1 MRLLISLITGL
12 LVLVVIS
19 GCTATES
26 SVVQPAYSISEDG
39 LLSIS
44 LPNTTVSTQV
54 ISEKDGITTE
64 KITLHTFEG
73 DVNAILSSPKDPL
86 AAIVYA
92 PGAGEPASGQI
103 PRAEEYANHSIAF
116 LVIDVRGNGGET
128 PGHPLDFESDLAA
141 YIDGKWPQ
149 LYLIVS
155 DMIAGQEFLAGQFK
169 DIPVWAAG
177 SSNGGRYAAI
187 ATAADQAFTGYI
199 GVSTAGFGIRN
210 LSLQDP
216 ARTFLLSV
224 EPDIAIT
231 TLAPRPVYIFHAEDD
246 PIIPFSSGEAFAERA
261 GKDAVFIPFNGTH
274 GINQEVDNRIFDLFS

>member
-1 MRLLISLITGL
+1 MKL
-12 LVLVVIS
+12 LVPLIIGLFVLVAVS

-26 SVVQPAYSISEDG
+26 SISKPAYKISEDG
-39 LLSIS
+39 LLSLS

-64 KITLHTFEG
+64 KITMHTFEG
-73 DVNAILSSPKDPL
+73 DVNAILANPPDPK

-92 PGAGEPASGQI
+92 PGAGEPASSQI

-128 PGHPLDFESDLAA
+128 PGHPLDFDSDLSA
-141 YIDGKWPQ
+141 YIEGKWPQ

-155 DMIAGQEFLAGQFK
+155 DMIAGQEFITGRFG

-187 ATAADQAFTGYI
+187 ATAADQEFTGYI
-199 GVSTAGFGIRN
+199 GVSTAGFGMRN
-210 LSLQDP
+210 LSLQEP
-216 ARTFLLSV
+216 ARAFLLSV

-231 TLAPRPVYIFHAEDD
+231 TLAPRPVYIFHALKD
-246 PIIPFSSGEAFAERA
+246 PIIPYSSGEDYAKRA

-274 GINQEVDNRIFDLFS
+274 GINKEVDNRIFDLVF